1 MKIPPYT
8 HFPTISIENIVLRQV
23 LPSDIPGLVEISY
36 YDAKQARS
44 IAEAT
49 EMQARIDRDYLAGNS
64 IHWAIEDKRNNA
76 VVGTCGYYRGFD
88 NETGELGCILL
99 TAFQGQGYMARAL
112 QGAITY
118 GLAQIGLKRIIAI
131 TTQQNNRAI
140 NLLNRLGFKQVSVL
154 NQDDVIFE
162 YSNTL

>member
-1 MKIPPYT
+1 MNLPPYT
-8 HFPTISIENIVLRQV
+8 HFPTIAIENIVLRQV
-23 LPSDIPGLVEISY
+23 LPSDIPFIVEISV

-49 EMQARIDRDYLAGNS
+49 EMQARIDWDYLAGNS

-99 TAFQGQGYMARAL
+99 PAFRGRGYMALAL
-112 QGAITY
+112 KGAITY
-118 GLAQIGLKRIIAI
+118 GLAQMGLKRIIAI
-131 TTQQNNRAI
+131 TTQQNNQAI
-140 NLLNRLGFKQVSVL
+140 HLLNRLGFKQVSVL
-154 NQDDVIFE
+154 NQDDVIYE